1 MSGSN
6 PPSAAAIA
14 RLAVSQNNLKR
25 SVQAAFDGE
34 RVCRLFPPFSNVFF
48 GVISKRFW
56 VLFKNHGSD
65 LGPIFEQT

>member
-25 SVQAAFDGE
+25 SVQAAFEGE
-34 RVCRLFPPFSNVFF
+34 HGSCLFPLFF
-48 GVISKRFW
+48 KL
-56 VLFKNHGSD
+56 LFLWHHVKMG
-65 LGPIFEQT
+65 IFLPEGIDRI